1 MKTFT
6 SLLTASLLAGSTL
19 ILPAQAQTSSEYLGE
34 ASGGQSVTLD
44 RSSISIAS
52 QSSVNF
58 TYYLG
63 DVQRVSQ
70 ANCPGGYWTTFGDG
84 AQHRPQS
91 AATQT
96 MLNEVCSYLS
106 SDRSPDATIATVIDP
121 PSNVRDSPNGNIICT
136 ISDRRQI
143 TVYRYADADNQ
154 WLYTDACGANT
165 DGVIHISQ
173 IRF

>member
-1 MKTFT
+1 MKIT
-6 SLLTASLLAGSTL
+6 SLLTASLLATASL
-19 ILPAQAQTSSEYLGE
+19 VLPAQAQTSSEYLGE

-44 RSSISIAS
+44 RASLSVAS

-63 DVQRVSQ
+63 GEQVVSQ
-70 ANCPGGYWTTFGDG
+70 ANCPGGYWTTFSDG

-91 AATQT
+91 AATQM

-106 SDRSPDATIATVIDP
+106 SNRASAAPIATVIDP

-136 ISDRRQI
+136 IPDRRQI
-143 TVYRYADADNQ
+143 NVYRYADAANQ
-154 WLYTDACGANT
+154 WLYTNACGSNT